1 MLDDGFFRVNAYLV
15 GKEFAD
21 GDSGDGA
28 EWTMR

>member
-21 GDSGDGA
+21 GDSDDGA